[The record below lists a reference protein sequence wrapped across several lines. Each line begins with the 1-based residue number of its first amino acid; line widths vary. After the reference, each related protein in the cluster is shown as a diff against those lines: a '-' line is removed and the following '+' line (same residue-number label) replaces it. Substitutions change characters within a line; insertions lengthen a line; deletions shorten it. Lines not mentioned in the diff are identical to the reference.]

1 MSIAPSRSPA
11 VRRWIPVAVAV
22 AAVALW
28 SGLDVH
34 RSLPGHHDVSTA
46 TGMIG
51 MPVSFSI
58 LTVGIL
64 VVMGPCVL
72 QMGMVLTALWS
83 GVPPSQVGTTAQT
96 RVFAPAVQFLLGYG
110 ATIGAL
116 VALII
121 LAGHFWPGWRLW
133 LGTIAGLTLAIT
145 GVRLLRPGLAAHTC
159 HGPGAFLQR
168 YSGWHPAGMGV
179 AYAAYCATCCGPY
192 LTGLS
197 LLLAHR
203 GLEGGAV
210 AGAFMLLLI
219 MGIPVLAPVLFHTT
233 GLVRLLAR
241 HQQALQQASGI
252 FLAGVGVYLA
262 LFANVLP

>member
-1 MSIAPSRSPA
+1 MPIAG
-11 VRRWIPVAVAV
+11 AVAT
-22 AAVALW
+22 VALW
-28 SGLDVH
+28 SGLDLQ
-34 RSLPGHHDVSTA
+34 RGLAGHHDVSTA

-51 MPVSFSI
+51 VPVSFSI
-58 LTVGIL
+58 LTAGLL

-83 GVPPSQVGTTAQT
+83 GVPPSQVGTAAQT
-96 RVFAPAVQFLLGYG
+96 RVLTPAVQFLLGYG

-116 VALII
+116 VTLVI
-121 LAGHFWPGWRLW
+121 LSGHFWPGWRLW
-133 LGTIAGLTLAIT
+133 LGTIAGLTLALT
-145 GVRLLRPGLAAHTC
+145 GVRLLRPRPAARTC

-168 YSGWHPAGMGV
+168 YSGWHPTGMGV

-210 AGAFMLLLI
+210 AGAVTLLLI
-219 MGIPVLAPVLFHTT
+219 MGIPVLAPILFHTT

-241 HQQALQQASGI
+241 HQQALQQAAGI